1 MKQILKAEEINMIN
15 ELGNAELT
23 ASQAYL
29 HLSIMMKNLGFFGA
43 EKYFL
48 EESNSER
55 EHYGKLN
62 DFMNDMGEAIAV
74 MGLAPQTVD
83 VGSLMEALEF
93 AYEMEVD
100 LLDKY
105 EEAYEK
111 SSPKM
116 KALIYD
122 FLKLQ
127 TSSVGEYGD
136 LIARL
141 ELTQEPILIDQE
153 LGK

>member
-74 MGLAPQTVD
+74 TGLAPQTVD

>member
-1 MKQILKAEEINMIN
+1 MRQILKAEEINMIN

-74 MGLAPQTVD
+74 MGLEPQTVD
-83 VGSLMEALEF
+83 VNSLMEALEF
-93 AYEMEVD
+93 AYDMEAD
-100 LLDKY
+100 LLERY
-105 EEAYEK
+105 EESYEK
-111 SSPKM
+111 ATPKL

-122 FLKLQ
+122 FLKIQ
-127 TSSVGEYGD
+127 TTSVGEYGD

-141 ELTQEPILIDQE
+141 SLTNEPILIDQE

>member
-1 MKQILKAEEINMIN
+1 MKQILKSEEINMIN

-48 EESNSER
+48 EESNTER

-62 DFMNDMGEAIAV
+62 EFMNDMGEAIAV
-74 MGLAPQTVD
+74 MGLEAQTVD
-83 VGSLMEALEF
+83 VSNLMEALEF
-93 AYEMEVD
+93 AYDMELD
-100 LLDKY
+100 LLTKY
-105 EEAYEK
+105 EEAYDK

-116 KALIYD
+116 KVLFHEFIGI
-122 FLKLQ
+122 Q
-127 TSSVGEYGD
+127 TNSVGEYGD